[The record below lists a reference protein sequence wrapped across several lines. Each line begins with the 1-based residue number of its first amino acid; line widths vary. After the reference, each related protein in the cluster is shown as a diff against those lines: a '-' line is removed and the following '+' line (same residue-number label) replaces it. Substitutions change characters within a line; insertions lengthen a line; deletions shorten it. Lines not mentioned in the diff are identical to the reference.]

1 MAASTLF
8 VGRIFCGEP
17 APTSPENAPGA
28 ADQMSAIRKSFE
40 PGHQR
45 KFLVVVDET
54 AECDRAVYYATR
66 RAARTGGRL
75 VLFAAVRVGE
85 EGQQWL
91 GVGDLMREEARE
103 EAEGRLDHYA
113 ARARNLA
120 GIDPERILREGDKAD
135 EILKYIEE
143 DTDIGILV
151 LAAGTG
157 KDGPGP
163 LVSSIG
169 GTGSGSFPIPITIV
183 PGNLK
188 DEDLD
193 ALA

>member
-1 MAASTLF
+1 LLPDTAAWQHQDK
-8 VGRIFCGEP
+8 
-17 APTSPENAPGA
+17 A
-28 ADQMSAIRKSFE
+28 ADRMSAKRKSYE
-40 PGHQR
+40 PGHLR
-45 KFLVVVDET
+45 KFLVIIDET
-54 AECDRAVYYATR
+54 PECDRAVIYAAR

-75 VLFAAVRVGE
+75 VLFAAVSVGE

-120 GIDPERILREGDKAD
+120 GIDPERVLREGIKAE
-135 EILKYIEE
+135 EIMKYIDE
-143 DTDIGILV
+143 DEDIGILV

-157 KDGPGP
+157 KEGPGP
-163 LVSSIG
+163 LVSSIAG
-169 GTGSGSFPIPITIV
+169 AGAGTFLIPITIV

-188 DEDLD
+188 DEELD
-193 ALA
+193 ARA